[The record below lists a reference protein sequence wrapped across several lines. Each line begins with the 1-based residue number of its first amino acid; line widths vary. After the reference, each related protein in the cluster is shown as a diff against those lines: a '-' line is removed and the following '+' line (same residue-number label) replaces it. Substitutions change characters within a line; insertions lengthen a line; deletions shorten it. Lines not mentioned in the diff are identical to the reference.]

1 MRLQLENNIFVAQ
14 IDTLG
19 AELCSLLRKD
29 SGEEFVWQG
38 DERYWAGHAPTLFP
52 ITGKLKDLRFEYKE
66 LRTAASRIC
75 QRAGVFCTES
85 YENVCGAC
93 FRSRPR
99 DIAAVSFFVPLYMR
113 VHSYCCGPRHYT
125 PSRKYR

>member
-52 ITGKLKDLRFEYKE
+52 ITGKLKDCALSTMKKITNCRLTDLPK
-66 LRTAASRIC
+66 S
-75 QRAGVFCTES
+75 G
-85 YENVCGAC
+85 
-93 FRSRPR
+93 
-99 DIAAVSFFVPLYMR
+99 SFLYR
-113 VHSYCCGPRHYT
+113 VI
-125 PSRKYR
+125 RKRVWSLF

>member
-52 ITGKLKDLRFEYKE
+52 ITGKLKDLRFELEWYH
-66 LRTAASRIC
+66 LSRVVKLTKSMI
-75 QRAGVFCTES
+75 
-85 YENVCGAC
+85 
-93 FRSRPR
+93 
-99 DIAAVSFFVPLYMR
+99 I
-113 VHSYCCGPRHYT
+113 
-125 PSRKYR
+125 